1 MKGGEGHKL
10 ENLIYNA
17 LLLKYKE
24 IYYHRG
30 GGECDFV
37 VVEKGTITQAI
48 QVCLD
53 LNADNRVREFNGLV
67 DALKAYKLHEGYIVT
82 LDQEDVFYV
91 EDFVIKV
98 IPSYKFMNEV

>member
-1 MKGGEGHKL
+1 M
-10 ENLIYNA
+10 
-17 LLLKYKE
+17 
-24 IYYHRG
+24 
-30 GGECDFV
+30 
-37 VVEKGTITQAI
+37 
-48 QVCLD
+48 
-53 LNADNRVREFNGLV
+53 